1 MERRLQQQQ
10 KLPKLRPKMSEEI
23 EEQDSPFEAAN
34 PSRRRVDPSD
44 IPDSVQAPER
54 EAVEDLTRGK
64 RKKGKTLGFLLMLAL
79 LGGGLYYMYGMSDK
93 PSSHRRKSQDT
104 LTPSEMAGSTVVSGA
119 KAAEAQVEQQ
129 RRQAAAAA
137 AASAAAA
144 KGLDPNAAAA
154 AVIGAGGTGGAVGA
168 SGAAAPLSASQA
180 AAAAAAAKQ
189 EADAKAAKEAE
200 IAASPLQA
208 NDVQILRTEDAGR
221 SSAPQSP
228 ADQLAQSLNDQMK
241 TNQAAADRQMDR
253 IMQMSTSYGGQGGS
267 GGANPIA
274 SASRAAQQDQWLASQ
289 RNDDSAPTQMHA
301 APAMPVVSEGTPVR
315 SVLLTGLDT
324 DNPGRVKAMVTSDI
338 YDTVTGRSLM
348 IPKGSILTGDAS
360 HDVKVGQDRVLIAM
374 TRLIRPDGS
383 WIDLSGTT
391 GDEMDGTSGLE
402 GDVNNHF
409 WKIFGSALVV
419 GAATLLLDKSQT
431 TVTLGQGLGTTQMGG
446 TIFAQTLQQVVS
458 DLLSRNQNI
467 PPTITRS
474 GGTQFIFLVRH
485 DLALTPYYR
494 SE

>member
-1 MERRLQQQQ
+1 
-10 KLPKLRPKMSEEI
+10 MSDEI
-23 EEQDSPFEAAN
+23 EEQDSPFEADN
-34 PSRRRVDPSD
+34 PSRRRVDSRD
-44 IPDSVQAPER
+44 VPDSVQAPER

-64 RKKGKTLGFLLMLAL
+64 RKKGKTAGFLLMLAL
-79 LGGGLYYMYGMSDK
+79 LGGGLYYLYGMSDR
-93 PSSHRRKSQDT
+93 PAAHHRKNQDT
-104 LTPSEMAGSTVVSGA
+104 LTPSDTAGAAVVSGA
-119 KAAEAQVEQQ
+119 KAAEVQIQQQ
-129 RRQAAAAA
+129 RRQAAAVA

-154 AVIGAGGTGGAVGA
+154 AAIAGQGGAVAPTGA

-189 EADAKAAKEAE
+189 EADAKAQKEAE

-208 NDVQILRTEDAGR
+208 NDVQVLRSDSSGR

-228 ADQLAQSLNDQMK
+228 ADQIAQNLSDLMK
-241 TNQAAADRQMDR
+241 ANQAAADRQMDR
-253 IMQMSTSYGGQGGS
+253 VMQMSASYGGQGGS
-267 GGANPIA
+267 GGTNAIA
-274 SASRAAQQDQWLASQ
+274 SASRASQQDQWLASQ
-289 RNDDSAPTQMHA
+289 KADDSAPTQMKA
-301 APAMPVVSEGTPVR
+301 APAMPIVGEGTPVR
-315 SVLLTGLDT
+315 AVLLTGLDT

-338 YDTVTGRSLM
+338 YDTVTGRNLM
-348 IPKGSILTGDAS
+348 IPKGSILMGDYN

-374 TRLIRPDGS
+374 TRLTRPDGS

-409 WKIFGSALVV
+409 LKIFGSALVI
-419 GAATLLLDKSQT
+419 GAATLLLDTAQQT
-431 TVTLGQGLGTTQMGG
+431 ITVNQGLGTTQQGG

-458 DLLSRNQNI
+458 NLLSKNKDI

-474 GGTQFIFLVRH
+474 GGTQFTFLVRH

-494 SE
+494 R